1 MNGKT
6 FSYFKTG
13 YMKTPLLTLSL
24 LLFCLFT
31 SAQDSLRTA
40 LTDSVRVNAPRYV
53 NDVTANTLSQAQLFS
68 EVDPTGYDLLNAN
81 LSFSDKD
88 QVQKIG
94 FSPLRLLNTYY
105 GIFSNL
111 RLNISHRGGALT
123 SGLSLGYDNTAY
135 DSKRVQGLFEHF
147 SETVKQLPAMGP
159 RLAEETV
166 NEYREREYKFYK
178 EQLDSMANLF
188 EEQRLRH
195 IVKISGGYNAQFFSV
210 LRSKSDNSNFDSLN
224 YHGFKG
230 HNFFI
235 SGSYS
240 YRNGWLS
247 VSGGYNYFN
256 KRKAADSLQQRNRYN
271 GWSFGISKR
280 VVRLISEEQLKKKD
294 FYINSRFIPSLYIGF
309 AYEQSDYLGD
319 NYLFAEDNAK
329 HVRVY
334 TPFVDVALSP
344 AAQFRLAIPI
354 RRTEEYVANTKGE
367 LVGTVLQ
374 FNYKLINLN

>member
-1 MNGKT
+1 
-6 FSYFKTG
+6 
-13 YMKTPLLTLSL
+13 MKTPLITLAFLLTGL
-24 LLFCLFT
+24 LAR
-31 SAQDSLRTA
+31 SQDTLRTT
-40 LTDSVRVNAPRYV
+40 LVDSVRAAAPRYV

-111 RLNISHRGGALT
+111 RLNISHKGGALT

-135 DSKRVQGLFEHF
+135 DSRRVQRLFDEF
-147 SETVKQLPAMGP
+147 SSAVRQLPAMGP
-159 RLAEETV
+159 RQADESL
-166 NEYREREYKFYK
+166 NEYREREYKHYK
-178 EQLDSMANLF
+178 TQLDSMAGQF
-188 EEQRLRH
+188 DEKRLRH

-240 YRNGWLS
+240 LRNGWLN
-247 VSGGYNYFN
+247 VNGGYNYFN

-294 FYINSRFIPSLYIGF
+294 FYINSRFIPSLYVGF
-309 AYEQSDYLGD
+309 AYEQADYLGD

-334 TPFVDVALSP
+334 TPFIDVALSP

-354 RRTEEYVANTKGE
+354 RRTDEYVANTKGE
-367 LVGTVLQ
+367 LVGAVLQ